1 MTNYNFDIT
10 LNEKQML
17 VCKDNSRFIS
27 VVAGR
32 RFGKSYLSAYK
43 MGIVALLNKFKNIVY
58 LAPTF
63 QMAKRIMMPVLLE
76 IIPFELIKSVS
87 KSDLI
92 IELKTGSKIYLGGS
106 QNYNAFRGIGIDFAV
121 LDEVADIPKEAWIEV
136 IRPALSDRKGNALF
150 IGTPKGKSNWFYDVS
165 TNPDYSNYHFTT
177 LDGGYVDYLEVES
190 AKNELDSRTFK
201 QEYEASFESFSNTA
215 YYSFSE
221 KSIISSTYN
230 KELNTYLCWDFN
242 AGEKPIACILVQ
254 EQQGK
259 LVATNEFVVQYT
271 NTDTLCQIIKNFFI
285 DNGLNGNL
293 TITGDWSGKRRE
305 SSASSS
311 DYDII
316 EYYFKNYPNYK
327 EMARPTLSIKD
338 RVASL
343 NSYLLSYDG
352 TQRLFINKEC
362 KKLINDLYKVEFKE
376 NGMQLEDKN
385 AALTHASDALSYLT
399 YNLSKKQTDVRIY

>member
-1 MTNYNFDIT
+1 MNVNFQIV
-10 LNEKQML
+10 LNPKQRE
-17 VCKDNSRFIS
+17 VVKNNSRFIS

-43 MGIVALLNKFKNIVY
+43 MAICGLTQMNKNIVY

-76 IIPFELIKSVS
+76 IIPFELIKSIS

-106 QNYNAFRGIGIDFAV
+106 GNYNAFRGIGTDFAV
-121 LDEVADIPKEAWIEV
+121 LDEVADIQKEAWTEV
-136 IRPALSDRKGNALF
+136 LRPSLSDRQGAALF
-150 IGTPKGKSNWFYDVS
+150 IGTPKGKSNWFYDIS
-165 TNPDYSNYHFTT
+165 TNPNYLNYHFTT
-177 LDGGYVDYLEVES
+177 LDGGYVAIEEIES
-190 AKNELDSRTFK
+190 AKSELDSRTFK

-215 YYSFSE
+215 YYSFNE
-221 KSIISSTYN
+221 KSLTDITFKN
-230 KELNTYLCWDFN
+230 DAPTYLCFDFN

-254 EQQGK
+254 EQDGK
-259 LVATNEFVVQYT
+259 LIATNEFSFQYT
-271 NTDTLCQIIKNFFI
+271 NTETLCTIVNDFLKQNNFQSSI
-285 DNGLNGNL
+285 

-316 EYYFKNYPNYK
+316 EYHFKNYNNYK
-327 EMARPTLSIKD
+327 EMLRVTLSIKD

-343 NSYLLSYDG
+343 NSYLQAYDG
-352 TQRLFINKEC
+352 TQRLFINKDM
-362 KKLINDLYKVEFKE
+362 KKLINDFYKVEFKE

-385 AALTHASDALSYLT
+385 PMLTHLSDAISYLT
-399 YNLSKKQTDVRIY
+399 YNLTKKKIDVKEY